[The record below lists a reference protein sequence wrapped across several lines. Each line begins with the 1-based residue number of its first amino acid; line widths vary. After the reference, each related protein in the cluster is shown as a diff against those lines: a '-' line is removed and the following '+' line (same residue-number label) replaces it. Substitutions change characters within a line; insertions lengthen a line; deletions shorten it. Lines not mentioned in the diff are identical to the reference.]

1 MIMTS
6 DTENPK
12 RQEEPS
18 KELSTNSQKSE
29 LDALPDDIPPEIVK
43 ILKDLFQQSD
53 SKNIDT
59 KAITA
64 ELKYSSY
71 RGNFV
76 PPQIIE
82 AYEEAFPG
90 AGKWL
95 LEQTE
100 KRMEASIRKQDKQID
115 NQYKLKSKGQFI
127 GAVVACIS
135 LIVAGITFIYTE
147 SVIALSILVAFG
159 VGGPVAGKALFESI
173 TKIISPKEE
182 SAKE

>member
-1 MIMTS
+1 MTS

-59 KAITA
+59 KAINA

-100 KRMEASIRKQDKQID
+100 KRMKHGQKMQELHLNYEHKIKIRGQVTGSIIA
-115 NQYKLKSKGQFI
+115 I
-127 GAVVACIS
+127 IS
-135 LIVAGITFIYTE
+135 IIVAGGANVWTGSTVFPC
-147 SVIALSILVAFG
+147 VIAALG
-159 VGGPVAGKALFESI
+159 VGGPVAGRLLTSGLADWLSGKNGS
-173 TKIISPKEE
+173 KKE
-182 SAKE
+182 